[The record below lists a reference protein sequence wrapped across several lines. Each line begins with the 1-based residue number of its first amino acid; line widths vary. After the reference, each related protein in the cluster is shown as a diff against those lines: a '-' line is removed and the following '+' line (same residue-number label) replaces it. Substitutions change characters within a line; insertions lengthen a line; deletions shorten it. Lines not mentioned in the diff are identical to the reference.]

1 MKETNYDPKQQY
13 LIQDGSGAIYV
24 RTERL
29 AKRKDMRPFDPESG
43 RAAIV
48 QAQAQANLVALELQ
62 GRTFKVEPALQA
74 MVADLLAFA
83 AGGKEQLAALEA
95 QNVRL
100 DTDNTDLQAQLTQAQ
115 AQIAELMLQ
124 IATPAPPPAGAG
136 GTGVGQ
142 PGPAPK
148 SKAK

>member
-13 LIQDGSGAIYV
+13 LIQDGSGAIYI

-29 AKRKDMRPFDPESG
+29 AKRKDMRPFDPGSG
-43 RAAIV
+43 RAAV
-48 QAQAQANLVALELQ
+48 AQAQANLVALELQ
-62 GRTFKVEPALQA
+62 GRTFMVESELQT
-74 MVADLLAFA
+74 MVQDLLDFA

-100 DTDNTDLQAQLTQAQ
+100 DTDNTDLQEQLTQAQ